1 MTHPPQRGP
10 AANVVPTELGADHG
24 GSIRVLHD
32 RLVEGNRG
40 RAFELRGAETYEVKI
55 RLCTVHRGE
64 DARGDV
70 RGQPR
75 QLVEEK
81 PRREQEHPA
90 VPAPAA
96 LAEQATGDLDARL
109 LDELSHACGPRMVG
123 MGV

>member
-10 AANVVPTELGADHG
+10 AAHVVPTELGADHG

-32 RLVEGNRG
+32 RLVDGDRG

-55 RLCTVHRGE
+55 RLCTVDGGE

-81 PRREQEHPA
+81 PRREQDHSA

-96 LAEQATGDLDARL
+96 FTAQVHCNLDARL
-109 LDELSHACGPRMVG
+109 I
-123 MGV
+123 

>member
-10 AANVVPTELGADHG
+10 AAHVVPTELGADHG
-24 GSIRVLHD
+24 GSIGALHD
-32 RLVEGNRG
+32 RLVDGDRG

-55 RLCTVHRGE
+55 RLCTVDCGE

-81 PRREQEHPA
+81 TRREQENCA

-96 LAEQATGDLDARL
+96 FTDHVTGDLDARL
-109 LDELSHACGPRMVG
+109 LDELSHACGPRT
-123 MGV
+123 